1 MKIKNI
7 NQKTKVA
14 LTSVFASGFMALMN
28 LAAGLLTGSL
38 GLLSAAGHAAMDFSA
53 TVLTFFAV
61 KVGDKPADERHPYG
75 HAKIESVSALIET
88 GFLFLIS
95 GWVIYEAI
103 NRLFFKTIEV
113 KIAWYSIAVIVI
125 SIIIDISRSRA
136 LKKVAKETHSQALEA
151 DALHFSTDIFSS
163 FAVLVGLLFMQF
175 GINFADSVAA
185 FIVALF
191 IIIAGWRLG
200 KRTIDVLIDAAPEGL
215 TERIIETAKQ
225 VEGVV
230 GIEKARVRP
239 AGAFV
244 FVDIVIN
251 VSRKLPLNK
260 TQFICKEV
268 EEKIDELVLPKA
280 DIAVR
285 ANPLSLNDETIAD
298 RVKIAALSRNFNIH
312 HIVTH
317 SVGGK
322 KYISFDLELDP
333 DLTID
338 KAHQIASNLEE
349 SIKNEI
355 DNEAE
360 IISHI
365 EQFRSDIIEA
375 ENVVL
380 QEEKNIGGAI
390 IDIIGAIKEIKSA
403 HDIKVIKANNKLFI
417 SFHCVFDAKMPIEA
431 VHEAA
436 TKAEYLIKSKIP
448 NIERLVA
455 HAEADK

>member
-1 MKIKNI
+1 MTSY

-38 GLLSAAGHAAMDFSA
+38 GLLSAAGHAAVDFSA
-53 TVLTFFAV
+53 TLLTFFAV
-61 KVGDKPADERHPYG
+61 KAGDKPADKRHPYG

-88 GFLFLIS
+88 ALLFAIS

-103 NRLFFKTIEV
+103 NRLFFKTAEV
-113 KIAWYSIAVIVI
+113 KILWYSIAVIVI

-163 FAVLVGLLFMQF
+163 LAVLIGLLFMQF
-175 GINFADSVAA
+175 GINFADSAA
-185 FIVALF
+185 ALIVALF

-215 TERIIETAKQ
+215 TERIIETAKR
-225 VEGVV
+225 VEGVI

-251 VSRKLPLNK
+251 ISRKLPLNK
-260 TQFICKEV
+260 TQLICKEV
-268 EEKIDELVLPKA
+268 EEKIDKLVLPKA

-285 ANPLSLNDETIAD
+285 ANPLSLDDETIAD
-298 RVKIAALSRNFNIH
+298 RVKIVASNYNINIH
-312 HIVTH
+312 HIAVH

-322 KYISFDLELDP
+322 KCVSFDIELDP
-333 DLTID
+333 DLTIGR
-338 KAHQIASNLEE
+338 AHQIASHLEE
-349 SIKNEI
+349 LIKNEI
-355 DNEAE
+355 GGEAE

-365 EQFRSDIIEA
+365 EQFKPDIIEA

-380 QEEKNIGGAI
+380 REEKNISNAI
-390 IDIIGAIKEIKSA
+390 IGVIGSMEEIKSS
-403 HDIKVIKANNKLFI
+403 HDIKVIKANNKLFV
-417 SFHCVFDAKMPIEA
+417 SLHCVFDAKMPVEK
-431 VHEAA
+431 VHELASQ
-436 TKAEYLIKSKIP
+436 AEHLIKNRIP
-448 NIERLVA
+448 DIERIVV
-455 HAEADK
+455 HTEAGQ